1 MERILPENEIRE
13 FTVAINVG
21 QNGLWLMVIDVT
33 VDDISLSQDTVKLIG
48 GAWIHKK
55 SEIYLRIVKT
65 ETMASYKWCKNV

>member
-33 VDDISLSQDTVKLIG
+33 VADISLSQDTVKLIG
-48 GAWIHKK
+48 GAWPHKK
-55 SEIYLRIVKT
+55 VSFILE
-65 ETMASYKWCKNV
+65 S